1 MESDQDSI
9 KLLTRLM
16 LYKEQDLNQ
25 QLKMKYG
32 VESKLFISRSKI
44 VFNKIL
50 TNSHISFFYKIVE
63 YLQIQNLRY
72 LLLWKISSQIG
83 NYINNISETL

>member
-32 VESKLFISRSKI
+32 VKSKL
-44 VFNKIL
+44 
-50 TNSHISFFYKIVE
+50 SF
-63 YLQIQNLRY
+63 QDPR
-72 LLLWKISSQIG
+72 
-83 NYINNISETL
+83 